1 MRLLPFVLVSWPV
14 AYLLATAKRPPPST
28 RESCGTPQQYRSVQ
42 FVTRER
48 VLMCMPKRHRDGHLL
63 TLVLILCTLAT
74 AQAGTTKKIVGYY
87 YGKGRPGYQFSQ
99 VPFQELTHLI
109 YSHAK
114 PTARGDCEIAHPDLD
129 IPNLVAL
136 KSLRAQNP
144 RLLVLLSVGGWS
156 GSTYFSD
163 VAATPSARSHFSAS
177 CLRIVEKYGLDGLD
191 IDWEYPVTGGKPTD
205 HKRISDKENN
215 VLLLK
220 QLRSDLNAFEH
231 ERHLLLTIASTCYR
245 NHLND
250 LSLKEMSD
258 VLDWFNL
265 MGYDFNEMQPRRT
278 SHNSGLFTWAMT
290 SELDADATKY
300 ANSDAAVQWYLN
312 HGVPSEKIVL
322 GVPFYGQVWAG
333 VSNENEGLY
342 EPYRGRPGE
351 DGVLS
356 YREIEQTYLPI
367 YTRHWDD
374 QVEVPWLYN
383 KDTKTMISYE
393 DAQSIAVKAKYVI
406 QKHLGG
412 MMLWDLGQDDSK
424 STLLDTIHRQL
435 EGN

>member
-1 MRLLPFVLVSWPV
+1 MRM
-14 AYLLATAKRPPPST
+14 PSL
-28 RESCGTPQQYRSVQ
+28 REG
-42 FVTRER
+42 
-48 VLMCMPKRHRDGHLL
+48 GHLL
-63 TLVLILCTLAT
+63 IRIAVILCCTLVTVQAAT
-74 AQAGTTKKIVGYY
+74 PKRIIGYY

-99 VPFQELTHLI
+99 VPLEKLTHLI

-114 PTARGDCEIAHPDLD
+114 PTARGDCEIAHPDVD
-129 IPNLVAL
+129 ISNLLAL

-163 VAATPSARSHFSAS
+163 VAATPSARRHFSTS
-177 CLRIVEKYGLDGLD
+177 CLQIVEKYGLDGLD

-205 HKRISDKENN
+205 HKRISDKENY
-215 VLLLK
+215 VFLLK
-220 QLRSDLNAFEH
+220 QLRSDLNAFGH

-265 MGYDFNEMQPRRT
+265 MGYDFNEMQPKHT
-278 SHNSGLFTWAMT
+278 SHHSGLFAWPMT
-290 SELDADATKY
+290 SELDADASKY
-300 ANSDAAVQWYLN
+300 ANSDAAVQWYLT

-322 GVPFYGQVWAG
+322 GVPFYGQVWAS
-333 VSNENEGLY
+333 VPDENEGLY

-351 DGVLS
+351 EGTLS

-374 QVEVPWLYN
+374 QVKVPWLYN
-383 KDTKTMISYE
+383 KETKIMISYE
-393 DAQSIAVKAKYVI
+393 DTQSIAVKAQYVI

-412 MMLWDLGQDDSK
+412 MMFWDLGQDDSK
-424 STLLDTIHRQL
+424 STLLDAIQRQL
-435 EGN
+435 GGN